1 MLTKKLGT
9 PSAMKTRQAVMS
21 NTQHMLVRV
30 VAVAVLVVLH
40 WFPHTH
46 AAPLLASGA
55 ASGATNTGSNAA
67 NQAAA
72 EHSDTDAVGVATI
85 P

>member
-1 MLTKKLGT
+1 
-9 PSAMKTRQAVMS
+9 MS

-30 VAVAVLVVLH
+30 VAVAVLAALH

-46 AAPLLASGA
+46 AAPLLASSA
-55 ASGATNTGSNAA
+55 ASTASNSGSNAA
-67 NQAAA
+67 NQAAS
-72 EHSDTDAVGVATI
+72 EHGDTDAVGVATI